1 MENIEQI
8 HDDFTNILS
17 KDELIKLAEK
27 YDIVDKRTRLLPIT
41 TFFWLM
47 VLSAFPYWECF
58 ISYQDGYQQ
67 EAKST

>member
-47 VLSAFPYWECF
+47 VLSAFPY
-58 ISYQDGYQQ
+58 
-67 EAKST
+67 